1 MRAYSNFEYKGMTD
15 AEMMRIAGTTEIQER
30 FAHKGKGKAV
40 AYLENLR
47 CVGDAM
53 GLCHFLTRAELGFQE
68 AYLPMY
74 QSATGIDITP
84 EELYAAGERIYNI
97 ERVASLREGLT
108 PADDTLPARYL
119 EEPATGGDAKGKTC
133 PLEPMLK
140 EYYQARNWD
149 PVSGYPSHEK
159 AVELEITDLIPN

>member
-1 MRAYSNFEYKGMTD
+1 
-15 AEMMRIAGTTEIQER
+15 
-30 FAHKGKGKAV
+30 
-40 AYLENLR
+40 
-47 CVGDAM
+47 
-53 GLCHFLTRAELGFQE
+53 
-68 AYLPMY
+68 MY
-74 QSATGIDITP
+74 QSATGIEITP